1 MPEDQTLN
9 GVLTELDAIANT
21 PMTPAQREVRAAP
34 VVEAAGVLLDDLIAA
49 IARRDLGWCERKAED
64 YEVSIDTWM
73 LATKIALRTPC
84 ISLGD
89 LLDRIHESEAAV
101 QMLKAGYA
109 ETVDESGTLSWKR

>member
-34 VVEAAGVLLDDLIAA
+34 VVAAAGIVLDDLTAA
-49 IARRDLGWCERKAED
+49 LARRDLGWCARKAED
-64 YEVSIDTWM
+64 YDVSMDTRM

-84 ISLGD
+84 LSLGD
-89 LLDRIHESEAAV
+89 LLDRIHQSEAAV
-101 QMLKAGYA
+101 QMLKAGYSQN
-109 ETVDESGTLSWKR
+109 VDEYGKLTWER